1 MFMRVYRKTVKT
13 MRPNV
18 KGNLR
23 EGKGF
28 SLEEL
33 KLSGLNP
40 GIAKRHAIVIDKKRK
55 TINEENVKVLK
66 YLKENMGS

>member
-1 MFMRVYRKTVKT
+1 MLRG
-13 MRPNV
+13 NV

-33 KLSGLNP
+33 RDAGVNP
-40 GIAKRHAIVIDKKRK
+40 QNAKHLEIVIDRRRK
-55 TINEENVKVLK
+55 SKLEENVKVLK